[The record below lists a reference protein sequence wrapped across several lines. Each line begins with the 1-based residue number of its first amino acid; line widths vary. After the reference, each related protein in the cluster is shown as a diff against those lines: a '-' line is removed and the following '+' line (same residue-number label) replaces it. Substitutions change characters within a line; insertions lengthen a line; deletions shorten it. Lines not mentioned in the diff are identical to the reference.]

1 MSLSVLSKAQQ
12 AFTLQQI
19 VQPILPSLE
28 LVEDRL
34 KSVGAESNGIL
45 QESSHYVLAGG
56 GKRLRA
62 ALVLFCAEQK
72 KLSETQRSAAV
83 DIAAAVELI
92 HAATLVHDD
101 IIDRAVLRRLR
112 PTVGVQFGDD
122 MAVLLGDFLY
132 ARAFEMVAQAG
143 NAQIT
148 HRMAKTTRDM
158 CEGEIDQL
166 KYRFRANLS
175 FDEYVSFIERK
186 TASLIAACAYGG
198 ALIGGHDAA
207 SAERLHSFGMNIG
220 ISYQIVDDLLD
231 IIGSEN
237 KVGKTLHTDANNG
250 KLTLPFILLRDKLQ
264 GDENAHLMEILKGT
278 RSDWAWVQPLL
289 ERHSIAAETGRCSDQ
304 YFDAALESISAFPS
318 PFKDHLDKLSRFILK
333 RDY

>member
-1 MSLSVLSKAQQ
+1 MSLSVLSKVQQ
-12 AFTLQQI
+12 AVTLQQI
-19 VQPILPSLE
+19 VQPILPSLDR
-28 LVEDRL
+28 VEDRL
-34 KSVGAESNGIL
+34 KSIGAESNGIL
-45 QESSHYVLAGG
+45 KESSHYVLAGG

-62 ALVLFCAEQK
+62 ALVLFCAEQGV
-72 KLSETQRSAAV
+72 LTEQQRATAV

-92 HAATLVHDD
+92 HSATLVHDD

-143 NAQIT
+143 NAEIT
-148 HRMAKTTRDM
+148 HCMAKTTRDM

-175 FDEYVSFIERK
+175 YDEYISFIERK
-186 TASLIAACAYGG
+186 TASLIAACAYSGSLLAG
-198 ALIGGHDAA
+198 QDAA
-207 SAERLHSFGMNIG
+207 SAERLRSFGMNIG
-220 ISYQIVDDLLD
+220 ISFQIVDDLLD

-237 KVGKTLHTDANNG
+237 KMGKTLHTDANNG

-264 GDENAHLMEILKGT
+264 GADLERLMGVLKGT
-278 RSDWAWVQPLL
+278 SEDWAGIDPLM
-289 ERHSIAAETGRCSDQ
+289 ERHAIAAETQNRSDE
-304 YFDAALESISAFPS
+304 YFDAALQAISGFSS